1 MDFWISNY
9 VVCLLLAVFITGMVI
24 PKILLIAFRRNL
36 FDDVNERKIHRGVI
50 PRLGGI
56 AFVPTIL
63 FSCFLVLGVGLRL
76 DLSTVQS
83 ALDKSFVSM
92 MFLVCALL
100 LMFLVGIADDLIG
113 VRYRAKFI
121 FQIICG
127 FLLVGSGMWIHN
139 LYGFLGI
146 GEWGVIPGS
155 LMTIFLI
162 IYVTNAINLI
172 DGIDGLASGV
182 SMIAFIFYSY
192 LYLQAGEYVMGII
205 CGASVGTLMTFFYY
219 NVFGKSQNHTKI
231 FMGDAGSLTIGLL
244 LSFMSIGV
252 FDIDTVSLPYGEN
265 AMILAIA
272 PILLPCLDVVRVF
285 FHRIRR
291 GHNPFLPDKC
301 HIHHKLL
308 ALGLVQWQALIIILI
323 TDSVFII
330 CNLLLSSVFNA
341 TIIVAADIVVWT
353 LMNMLLTHTIRG
365 REKSEGKNLYE

>member
-1 MDFWISNY
+1 
-9 VVCLLLAVFITGMVI
+9 
-24 PKILLIAFRRNL
+24 
-36 FDDVNERKIHRGVI
+36 
-50 PRLGGI
+50 
-56 AFVPTIL
+56 
-63 FSCFLVLGVGLRL
+63 
-76 DLSTVQS
+76 
-83 ALDKSFVSM
+83 
-92 MFLVCALL
+92 
-100 LMFLVGIADDLIG
+100 
-113 VRYRAKFI
+113 
-121 FQIICG
+121 
-127 FLLVGSGMWIHN
+127 
-139 LYGFLGI
+139 
-146 GEWGVIPGS
+146 
-155 LMTIFLI
+155 
-162 IYVTNAINLI
+162 
-172 DGIDGLASGV
+172 
-182 SMIAFIFYSY
+182 
-192 LYLQAGEYVMGII
+192 
-205 CGASVGTLMTFFYY
+205 
-219 NVFGKSQNHTKI
+219 
-231 FMGDAGSLTIGLL
+231 MGDAGSLTIGLL